1 MATINQMRDYL
12 KIATAM
18 ESDVYTSKKLVN
30 KLSSRINTLNSTNY
44 YTEQNYLMDSIK
56 TTSVENRKSHLSK
69 GVKVFIIM
77 CVISCVI
84 AVLFLSLFVSSKEL
98 LKNILLYGVSFGMWA
113 VIIGVIVRIKKKNAK
128 SEANNN
134 QRINEH
140 KLQESKILKQKND
153 LIIDDYTVQLQEARR
168 QLDVSLNNLNKLY
181 SENLL
186 PASYR
191 NFVAVA
197 TMYQWLQYGIC
208 TEIYGHGGLFDRYDY
223 ELKFNRIIGTLD
235 EINSKLDSV
244 IENQRMLYDEI
255 QRGNQIAEKTYQSV
269 RNIENNT
276 DRMSKDIKQI
286 KINSNITA
294 MNTARTATMN
304 EYMYYRSLYY

>member
-30 KLSSRINTLNSTNY
+30 KLSERINTLNSTNY
-44 YTEQNYLMDSIK
+44 YTEQNYLMESIK
-56 TTSVENRKSHLSK
+56 TTSVEKRKSHLSK
-69 GVKVFIIM
+69 VVKVFIIM

-98 LKNILLYGVSFGMWA
+98 LKNIFLYGVSFGMWA
-113 VIIGVIVRIKKKNAK
+113 VIIGVIVIIKKKNAK

-134 QRINEH
+134 RRINEH
-140 KLQESKILKQKND
+140 KLQESKNLKQKND